1 MVTRSGQGQK
11 KITKRGVGAAVL
23 GALVSATLPAYAA
36 SAYNFV
42 VPKGVTK
49 IRVRSYRSGHQV
61 MDTWISVTPGQ
72 TFKIDTSQGE

>member
-1 MVTRSGQGQK
+1 M
-11 KITKRGVGAAVL
+11 AAL
-23 GALVSATLPAYAA
+23 GALTTAPLPASAA
-36 SAYNFV
+36 NAYNFV

>member
-1 MVTRSGQGQK
+1 M
-11 KITKRGVGAAVL
+11 TKRGVGAAVL
-23 GALVSATLPAYAA
+23 GALVLATLPASAA